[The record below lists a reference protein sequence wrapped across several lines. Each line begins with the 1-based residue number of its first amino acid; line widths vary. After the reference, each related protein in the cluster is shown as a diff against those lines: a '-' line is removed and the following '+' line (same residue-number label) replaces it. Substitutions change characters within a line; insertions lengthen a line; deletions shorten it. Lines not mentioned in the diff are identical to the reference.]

1 MLQAIRDRVT
11 GVVAFVILGLLAVPF
26 LFFGLEQYA
35 RGIPQDAIAQV
46 GDSEISLSEFQ
57 TEFARYRAQLRMQQ
71 GENYNELA
79 TNQPQVRREFLD
91 GMIDQRL
98 LEEHARSLGL
108 NISPNTLLEVI
119 RTISAF
125 QVDGEF
131 NAEVYQQRL
140 QANGQ
145 SPRQFEQELAADL
158 LLRELPAAVS
168 ASGIVTDKDVERWL
182 AVQLQSREVA
192 LVPIDSAPF
201 RDAEAI
207 DAERIETFYNENT
220 DQFMRPEEITVEY
233 VDLDTRDML
242 NTIEIN
248 ETELR
253 QRYEAVQS
261 RYMTPEQRRAAHIL
275 IVENDARD
283 ALEASALAVDV
294 RTRLEQGEDFSQL
307 AADLSDDPGS
317 SAQGGDLGWIEPDI
331 MPAAFEEALYAMQ
344 LNEVSEPVETEFGWH
359 IIRLDEIAEPRGQ
372 TFEEA
377 RAEIASVMREE
388 QADDLYTELL
398 ERMIDLIYADPTGL
412 EAVAGDLDLE
422 LQTAGP
428 YSRFNAEGV
437 LADPRVLEEAFSD
450 LVLIERQ
457 ASEPIELERN
467 RAVVIRVTEHQPSMP
482 RLLDDVSDEIRD
494 RLAREDARE
503 AARQYGEQIIE
514 QAGATGEMLSEVAQT
529 EALEFNE
536 RTLTRRDFDLGSQV
550 LNGIFALPDSGDEI
564 AMHLVERGGGW
575 TLVRLDNVV
584 PGNPADADDAQR
596 QSASL
601 QISMNRSAQ
610 EVQGLLEWLRANTEI
625 TVVEDRLM

>member
-46 GDSEISLSEFQ
+46 GDSEISLTEFQ
-57 TEFARYRAQLRMQQ
+57 TEFARYRAQLRIQQ

-119 RTISAF
+119 RTIPAF
-125 QVDGEF
+125 QVEGEF

-140 QANGQ
+140 RADGR

-168 ASGIVTDKDVERWL
+168 ASGFVTEKDIERWL
-182 AVQLQSREVA
+182 EVQLQSRVVA
-192 LVPIDSAPF
+192 LLPIDSAPF
-201 RDAEAI
+201 RDADAI
-207 DAERIETFYNENT
+207 NTERIEAFYNENT

-233 VDLDTRDML
+233 VMLDTRDML
-242 NTIEIN
+242 NTIEID

-253 QRYEAVQS
+253 QRYEAVQT

-275 IVENDARD
+275 IVETGERD
-283 ALEASALAVDV
+283 AEQARVLAAEV
-294 RTRLEQGEDFSQL
+294 RNRLEQGEDFAEL
-307 AADLSDDPGS
+307 AAELSDDPGS
-317 SAQGGDLGWIEPDI
+317 NAQGGDLGWIEPDI
-331 MPAAFEEALYAMQ
+331 MPAAFEEQLFAMQ
-344 LNEVSEPVETEFGWH
+344 LNEISEPVETEFGWH

-377 RAEIASVMREE
+377 RAEIATVMREE
-388 QADDLYTELL
+388 QADDLYAELL

-412 EAVAGDLDLE
+412 ESVAGDLDLE

-428 YSRFNAEGV
+428 YSRFNAEGI

-450 LVLIERQ
+450 LVLVERQ

-467 RAVVIRVTEHQPSMP
+467 QAVVIRVVEHEPSAP

-503 AARQYGEQIIE
+503 AARQYGEQLIE
-514 QAGATGEMLSEVAQT
+514 QAGAGGEMLAKVAET
-529 EALEFNE
+529 EELELTE

-550 LNGIFALPDSGDEI
+550 LNGIFALPDPGDEV

-575 TLVRLDNVV
+575 TLVRLDDVV
-584 PGNPADADDAQR
+584 AGDPADADDAQR

-601 QISMNRSAQ
+601 QISMNRSSQ

>member
-46 GDSEISLSEFQ
+46 GDSEISLTEFQ
-57 TEFARYRAQLRMQQ
+57 TEFARYRAQLRIQQ

-98 LEEHARSLGL
+98 LEEHARALGL

-119 RTISAF
+119 RTIPAF
-125 QVDGEF
+125 QVEGEF

-140 QANGQ
+140 RADGR

-168 ASGIVTDKDVERWL
+168 ASGFVTEKDIERWL
-182 AVQLQSREVA
+182 EVQLQSRVVA
-192 LVPIDSAPF
+192 LLPIDSAPF
-201 RDAEAI
+201 RDADAI
-207 DAERIETFYNENT
+207 NTERIEVFYNENT

-233 VDLDTRDML
+233 VMLDTRDML
-242 NTIEIN
+242 NTIEID
-248 ETELR
+248 EAELR
-253 QRYEAVQS
+253 QRYEAVQT

-275 IVENDARD
+275 IVETGERD
-283 ALEASALAVDV
+283 AEQARVLAAEVSN
-294 RTRLEQGEDFSQL
+294 RLEQGEDFAEL
-307 AADLSDDPGS
+307 AAELSDDPGS
-317 SAQGGDLGWIEPDI
+317 NAQGGDLGWIEPDI
-331 MPAAFEEALYAMQ
+331 MPAAFEEQLFAMQ
-344 LNEVSEPVETEFGWH
+344 LNEISEPVETEFGWH

-377 RAEIASVMREE
+377 RAEIATVMREE
-388 QADDLYTELL
+388 QADDLYAELL

-412 EAVAGDLDLE
+412 ESVAGDLDLE

-428 YSRFNAEGV
+428 YSRFNAEGI

-450 LVLIERQ
+450 LVLVERQ

-467 RAVVIRVTEHQPSMP
+467 QAVVIRVVEHEPSAP

-503 AARQYGEQIIE
+503 AARQFGEQLIE
-514 QAGATGEMLSEVAQT
+514 QAGAGGEMLAEVAET
-529 EALEFNE
+529 EELELTE

-550 LNGIFALPDSGDEI
+550 LNGIFALPDPVDEV

-575 TLVRLDNVV
+575 TLIRLDDVV
-584 PGNPADADDAQR
+584 AGDPADADDAQR

-601 QISMNRSAQ
+601 QISMNRSSQ